1 MEQSMKFT
9 PWCIAIGAALALTAC
24 GGGGGGKAPLPE
36 YPELPPQRPVHA
48 IQAPTVAL
56 GDRLHVGSDTAAAA
70 DQLPPVTAHGDATV
84 FFGPVPDGL
93 GAAELIAYL
102 QADAASLA
110 EDGQDDMDDQLLP
123 GGLFIRFQS
132 TPPTVRVTEGAPAAL
147 IDEAVR
153 VVQLINAALPAEW
166 QLKFGSQPGPA
177 GALGAPDGE
186 ILIEFAAQE
195 NWSHPDAPPPSEGI
209 EIGLAQPQYDIVP
222 TGDPAVPFHV
232 EIVAGQVWVDPTR
245 TQGLERL
252 GVIAHELIHVLGR
265 NHADPARFP
274 KTIMVAGGGEG
285 PTDHV
290 LHPLDRE
297 ALLAVYKRLEPG
309 TAPDDIA
316 DALGSWSDTSIH
328 VRGALDTSDGT
339 VAFGTALR
347 NGLSRPWAFGP
358 TPQANL
364 EANAQLSGNARW
376 SGRLLGFTPQAE
388 VVAGATDLTVTLGA
402 LTGRMDFTRLESWA
416 AHETPGA
423 VGTGDMWQDGD
434 LSYGIE
440 VRGNTFVQTGGDDGT
455 LTGAF
460 FGASHA
466 AMGGVLERDDL
477 SAGFGGKQ

>member
-1 MEQSMKFT
+1 MKFT
-9 PWCIAIGAALALTAC
+9 PRFIAIGAALVLTAC
-24 GGGGGGKAPLPE
+24 GGGGKGPFLE
-36 YPELPPQRPVHA
+36 HPELPPQKPVHA

-56 GDRLHVGSDTAAAA
+56 GDRLHVGSDAAAA
-70 DQLPPVTAHGDATV
+70 TDQLLPVAAHGDAAV

-110 EDGQDDMDDQLLP
+110 EDGQDDMDDPLLP
-123 GGLFIRFQS
+123 GGLFLRFQS
-132 TPPTVRVTEGAPAAL
+132 APPTVRVAEGAPAEL

-153 VVQLINAALPAEW
+153 VVQLINAALPREW
-166 QLKFGSQPGPA
+166 QLQFSREPAPA
-177 GALGAPDGE
+177 GTFGAPDGE
-186 ILIEFAAQE
+186 ILVEFAAQE
-195 NWSHPDAPPPSEGI
+195 NWSHPDAPSPSESI
-209 EIGLAQPQYDIVP
+209 EIGLAQPQYDIVS
-222 TGDPAVPFHV
+222 TGDPAAPFHIR
-232 EIVAGQVWVDPTR
+232 IVAGQVWVDPTR

-252 GVIAHELIHVLGR
+252 GVIAHELLHVLGR

-285 PTDHV
+285 PADHV

-309 TAPDDIA
+309 TTPDGIS
-316 DALGSWSDTSIH
+316 DALGSWSDTSLH
-328 VRGALDTSDGT
+328 VRGVLDTSDGT

-347 NGLSRPWAFGP
+347 NGLSQPWAFGP
-358 TPQANL
+358 TPHTNL
-364 EANAQLSGNARW
+364 EANTQLSGSASW
-376 SGRLLGFTPQAE
+376 SGRLLGLTPQAE
-388 VVAGATDLTVTLGA
+388 VVAGGAALTVALGT

-423 VGTGDMWQDGD
+423 VGTGDLWQDGD

-477 SAGFGGKQ
+477 SAGFGGKR